1 MEPQQAIPTSL
12 SFILRY
18 NDKKGWKEE
27 ENNVSKSGHPD
38 FFFIVTKIK
47 RAALKKT
54 IISTNYKKDVHN
66 DDDDDNDDDD
76 NDDDNDDKDDNN
88 DKNDNDDGDDDDDG
102 DDEDND
108 DDGKVI

>member
-1 MEPQQAIPTSL
+1 M
-12 SFILRY
+12 RY

-27 ENNVSKSGHPD
+27 ENNVSKSGQPD
-38 FFFIVTKIK
+38 YYFYCYKE
-47 RAALKKT
+47 KKGCFEEN
-54 IISTNYKKDVHN
+54 NYLN
-66 DDDDDNDDDD
+66 QLQERCSQRWRRYNDDDD

>member
-38 FFFIVTKIK
+38 FFYC
-47 RAALKKT
+47 LKKT

-66 DDDDDNDDDD
+66 DDADDDDDNDDNDDDD
-76 NDDDNDDKDDNN
+76 
-88 DKNDNDDGDDDDDG
+88 DDDDDNINFG
-102 DDEDND
+102 DDFD
-108 DDGKVI
+108 VHLWR